1 VTSVDVNAS
10 CAFDFFTELSTDPGL
25 GALPLHREAVQ
36 GDVADLVEEAFVT
49 AVMAERLPSEVDEL
63 DVVVTPVWDR
73 APRAEA
79 VDVTLTERGG
89 GRRSLKR
96 RFESGRWMR
105 TAQERTLQLASDGV
119 LSEGAT
125 AYVHLLAEARSSE
138 PLPLPLLQTPVIT
151 TQSVEELGVCDLG
164 SGKLCPDRPVL
175 VNDRMVDE
183 IVHQAEL
190 AGARETGGGALGK
203 MIRIEEPLPG
213 TTTRIVTVLSAARDL
228 RSRGPHG
235 GGRRRLSARPGRDG
249 AHGVPLARL
258 GHRVRTMQPESAL
271 RPPNRLT
278 RVTGRLP
285 CAGVALSEQGNRH
298 AHRGAE
304 ARGTH
309 EPPGP
314 RSPRVEGGP
323 HGCDPLALISRL
335 SRRT

>member
-213 TTTRIVTVLSAARDL
+213 TTTRHVTS
-228 RSRGPHG
+228 GPW
-235 GGRRRLSARPGRDG
+235 
-249 AHGVPLARL
+249 LA
-258 GHRVRTMQPESAL
+258 
-271 RPPNRLT
+271 
-278 RVTGRLP
+278 
-285 CAGVALSEQGNRH
+285 
-298 AHRGAE
+298 
-304 ARGTH
+304 
-309 EPPGP
+309 
-314 RSPRVEGGP
+314 
-323 HGCDPLALISRL
+323 
-335 SRRT
+335 